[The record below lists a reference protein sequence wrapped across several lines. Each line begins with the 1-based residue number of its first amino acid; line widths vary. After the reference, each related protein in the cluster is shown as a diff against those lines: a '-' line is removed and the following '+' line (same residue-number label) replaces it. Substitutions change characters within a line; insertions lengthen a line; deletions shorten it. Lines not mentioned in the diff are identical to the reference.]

1 MRILV
6 VGAGAVGGL
15 FGGQLAAHGRDVT
28 FLVRPARAEALRTAG
43 LQLIGTAGGPQQPI
57 RTIPVTALTVDDL
70 PAAGPFD
77 IVLLAVKA
85 YGLDRAVADIAPAM
99 DGGAAVLPVL
109 NGMRHLDVL
118 ADRFGA
124 EQVIGGFA
132 FVSSYLD
139 GNGRIST
146 GPVPA
151 ALTYG
156 ELDGTVTDR
165 ISRLHAV
172 VDGCGFQATLSRT
185 IRADLWAKWVY
196 LAAFAALNVLTGG
209 SVGQA
214 SRAPGGRETA
224 RALLAE
230 SAAVAQAGGHRPPP
244 DKLARDL
251 AFLTATDS
259 DNRASMDKDRLA
271 GRPVESEAIIG
282 DMVDRAIAGG
292 VQVPLLQATRAAL
305 GVYQASRSASATST

>member
-15 FGGQLAAHGRDVT
+15 FGGQLAAHGRDVA
-28 FLVRPARAEALRTAG
+28 FLVRPARAAALRTEG
-43 LQLIGTAGGPQQPI
+43 LQLIGTAGGPQDEV
-57 RTIPVTALTVDDL
+57 RTVPVVALTVADL
-70 PAAGPFD
+70 PAAEPFD
-77 IVLLAVKA
+77 VVLLAVKA
-85 YGLDRAVADIAPAM
+85 YGLDRAIADIAPAM
-99 DGGAAVLPVL
+99 DRGAAVLPVL

-118 ADRFGA
+118 TDRFGV
-124 EQVIGGFA
+124 EQLIGGFA

-139 GNGRIST
+139 GQGRIST

-156 ELDGTVTDR
+156 ELDGSVTDR
-165 ISRLHAV
+165 IGRFHAAA
-172 VDGCGFQATLSRT
+172 DGCGFRATLTPT

-209 SVGQA
+209 STGEAAQ
-214 SRAPGGRETA
+214 APGGPETA
-224 RALLAE
+224 AALLTE
-230 SAAVAQAGGHRPPP
+230 SASVAQAAGYRPPP

-251 AFLTATDS
+251 AILTAVGS

-271 GRPVESEAIIG
+271 GRPVENEAIIG
-282 DMVDRAIAGG
+282 DMVDRATAAGLA
-292 VQVPLLQATRAAL
+292 VPLLRATRAAL
-305 GVYQASRSASATST
+305 AIYAERGR

>member
-28 FLVRPARAEALRTAG
+28 FLVRPPRAEALRTRG
-43 LQLIGTAGGPQQPI
+43 LQLIGTAGGPQDEV
-57 RTIPVTALTVDDL
+57 RTVPVVALTVDDL
-70 PAAGPFD
+70 PAAGAFD
-77 IVLLAVKA
+77 VVLLAVKA
-85 YGLDRAVADIAPAM
+85 YGLAGAIADIAPAM
-99 DGGAAVLPVL
+99 DRGAAVLPVL

-124 EQVIGGFA
+124 RQLIGGFA

-139 GNGRIST
+139 GQGRIST

-151 ALTYG
+151 TLTYG
-156 ELDGTVTDR
+156 ELDGAATDR
-165 ISRLHAV
+165 IVRFHAAA
-172 VDGCGFQATLSRT
+172 DGCGFRATLSPT

-196 LAAFAALNVLTGG
+196 LAAFAGLNVLTGG
-209 SVGQA
+209 SIGEA
-214 SRAPGGRETA
+214 ARARGGPETA
-224 RALLAE
+224 AALLAE
-230 SAAVAQAGGHRPPP
+230 SAAVAQASGHRPPP
-244 DKLARDL
+244 EKLAGDL
-251 AFLTATDS
+251 AFLTAVDS

-282 DMVDRAIAGG
+282 DMVDRAAAAGLE
-292 VQVPLLQATRAAL
+292 VPLLRAARAAL
-305 GVYQASRSASATST
+305 GVYAERRR